1 MDQHSNARDRG
12 SYIEQ
17 VDFTDESGAAVT
29 PISATWSLTD
39 GNGAIVNTRK
49 DIAVTGLNSTVYIA
63 MSGADLAYN
72 PTGTRTDNE
81 RILVVKATYLSSLTG
96 TQLPLNKAVKFAISD
111 LPDL

>member
-17 VDFTDESGAAVT
+17 VDFTDESGAPVT

-39 GNGAIVNTRK
+39 GNGAIINSRQDVT
-49 DIAVTGLNSTVYIA
+49 ITGLASTIYIA
-63 MSGADLAYN
+63 LSGDDLAYN
-72 PTGTRTDNE
+72 PTGTRTDNM
-81 RILVVKATYLSSLTG
+81 RTLVVKATYLSSLTG
-96 TQLPLNKAVKFAISD
+96 TQLPLNKAVRFNITD

>member
-39 GNGAIVNTRK
+39 GNGAIVNSRQDVT
-49 DIAVTGLNSTVYIA
+49 ITGLASTVYIA
-63 MSGADLAYN
+63 LSGDDLAYA
-72 PTGTRTDNE
+72 PSGSRTDNQ

-96 TQLPLNKAVKFAISD
+96 TQLPKNNAVKFNISD
-111 LPDL
+111 LPDV